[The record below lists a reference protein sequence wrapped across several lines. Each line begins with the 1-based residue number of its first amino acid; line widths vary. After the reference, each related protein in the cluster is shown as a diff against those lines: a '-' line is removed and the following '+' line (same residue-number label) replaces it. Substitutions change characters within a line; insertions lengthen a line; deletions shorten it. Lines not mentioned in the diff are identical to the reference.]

1 MSDAI
6 RQHTIKYPHAR
17 TSTVRYLVQREEM
30 TKRLREEVEAAKRLN
45 EFRDSIGWKRPA
57 IIDRMLSA
65 FGIGRR

>member
-1 MSDAI
+1 MNM
-6 RQHTIKYPHAR
+6 REHMNRYPNCR
-17 TSTVRYLVQREEM
+17 TSTVRYLQKREE
-30 TKRLREEVEAAKRLN
+30 TTRKLREELEAAKRLN

>member
-1 MSDAI
+1 MSDVRTHLI
-6 RQHTIKYPHAR
+6 RYPQAR
-17 TSTVRYLVQREEM
+17 TSTVRYLQKREE
-30 TKRLREEVEAAKRLN
+30 TTRKLREELEAAKRLN